1 MMPRKKKPRSGRH
14 TASVGGTSQGAF
26 SGTSMGSLNQ
36 QADSESDSLQG
47 EDASSPAPKAGET
60 PKSDTA
66 PTPAKG
72 CPDQG

>member
-36 QADSESDSLQG
+36 QADSESDSLQPRAKSRG
-47 EDASSPAPKAGET
+47 NAEVRYGADAGKRMS
-60 PKSDTA
+60 
-66 PTPAKG
+66 
-72 CPDQG
+72 